1 MDFAYEYAEMA
12 ASARFEDL
20 PSHIVEMTKRFLL
33 DTLGV
38 AIAGS
43 KRGEA
48 QKAVQLVRE
57 WGGKAESSLLFFGD
71 KLPVIHSVFANS
83 VMIHALDFDDTHDG
97 AVVHAYVTGL
107 PVAFGMAERLGGV
120 SGKDFILALNL
131 GIDLTCRLGLAIGA
145 CPGFET
151 KTVHFIRSAVC
162 GGFGACVVAG
172 KLLGFSAEQMVN
184 ALGVVLSQ
192 VGGTRQVVVDSA
204 MTKRFQP
211 AFAAKSGVLSALLSD
226 TGISGCREVFEGSYG
241 FFNNYWGGGYL
252 REELTRN
259 LGHHFEGVNLSFKPY
274 PCCRYNHGAIDA
286 ILRCVKTNNISD
298 GDVKSV
304 LIHLPKQ
311 RFYDVVSRPF
321 SIRNDPTIDAQ
332 FNIPYCVASALID
345 GYVFLDTFEAETVK
359 EKRRTAV
366 AEKVKVL
373 MDLPVKDKKILGS
386 VIVEIN
392 TNDNRTY
399 SETVEDY
406 KGNPGNPMTRDE
418 CVDKFMRCLRYVN
431 HPFSEDNIE
440 TCIQKIFNIEQL
452 DDVTDI
458 LKYLTQTNHR

>member
-12 ASARFEDL
+12 ASAQFEDL
-20 PSHIVEMTKRFLL
+20 PSHAVEMTKRFLL

-38 AIAGS
+38 AIAGAN
-43 KRGEA
+43 RAEA
-48 QKAVQLVRE
+48 QNTVNLVRE

-71 KLPVIHSVFANS
+71 KLPVIHAVFANS

-107 PVAFGMAERLGGV
+107 PVAFGMAERLGSV

-151 KTVHFIRSAVC
+151 KTIHFIRSAVC
-162 GGFGACVVAG
+162 GCFGACMVAG
-172 KLLGFSAEQMVN
+172 KLLGFSVEHLVN
-184 ALGVVLSQ
+184 ALGIVLSQ

-211 AFAAKSGVLSALLSD
+211 AFAAKSGVLSALLGD
-226 TGISGCREVFEGSYG
+226 TGISGCRGVFEGPYG
-241 FFNNYWGGGYL
+241 FFNNYWGGDYL

-286 ILRCVKTNNISD
+286 ILKCIKTNNITD
-298 GDVKSV
+298 ADVKSV

-311 RFYDVVSRPF
+311 KFYDVVSRPF
-321 SIRNDPTIDAQ
+321 SIRNDPTVDAQ

-359 EKRRTAV
+359 IKRRTAV

-431 HPFSEDNIE
+431 HPFSEGNIE
-440 TCIQKIFNIEQL
+440 TCIKSIFDIEHL
-452 DDVTDI
+452 EDVTDI
-458 LKYLTQTNHR
+458 IEYLT